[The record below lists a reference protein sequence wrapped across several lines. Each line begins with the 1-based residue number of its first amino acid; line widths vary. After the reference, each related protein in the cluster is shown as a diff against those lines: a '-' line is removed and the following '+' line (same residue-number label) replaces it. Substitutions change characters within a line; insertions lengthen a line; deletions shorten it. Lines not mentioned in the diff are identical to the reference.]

1 MRSGAWRK
9 AAKEGGA
16 INNRKARKGG
26 NEERGGAVPAFPSVP
41 FWGPAVRA
49 ESPSPRIFF

>member
-49 ESPSPRIFF
+49 ESPFPRIFF